1 MDTRELAI
9 SNCNREPI
17 HIPGCIQPF
26 GALIATDQKL
36 EYVSHASTNLEAFLG
51 VSGQDALGQAVPAI
65 LNEQVTHNLRN
76 GAGHPT
82 ITSQREC
89 VGSYVIGHQTF
100 DVSLHRSDNHYLI
113 ELEKIPAENPQSQ
126 AAFVKA
132 RLLLARLQETTD
144 TSSLLQL
151 AVEDLQWVTGFD
163 RVMAYQFLP
172 DGAGEVVA
180 EVKNDDLDPYL
191 GLRYPASDIPEQ
203 VRAIALK
210 MPIRAIAD
218 IQDQPADLLAADP
231 ERAPLDLSLTH
242 VRAVSPI
249 HVEYLANMGV
259 QSAMNL
265 AIIVRGKLWGLIAFH
280 HNSSKLLSPDYRT
293 TCELFGQLFSLKL
306 QQVLEEERFNTRK
319 RNSSALSQVA
329 NELKT
334 SSSFTQTVTALGSKL
349 CTLLSAQGMAV
360 VSQKGVEIYQEAPSQ
375 KIVLELVQQ
384 VLSTSAPDLVP
395 FETLR
400 QLDQI
405 DLAQL
410 GKSAGALVLGI
421 SPIDQVF
428 VIFFRNEIIYDVR
441 WAGSPKKEIVQGSY
455 GPRLQPRAS
464 FAEYRETV
472 VGQCQPWSSTDSEV
486 ALELRMSLM
495 QLLAIRQGDVQQ
507 QDWLRQQRQQDLL
520 IAELNHRVKNILA
533 LVRSI
538 SRQTRESTATIEE
551 YTVLLD
557 RRIAALAYAHDL
569 IAGEGLEW
577 PSLHTLLSIEFRPY
591 LADKDQQVSMAG
603 AEVGLKANFV
613 PMFALVIHEL
623 VTNSAKYGALSVSTG
638 KVDIRWMEQDGG
650 LAFYWRESGGPG
662 VFPPKRRGFG
672 RTLIERAIPFEF
684 EGEASIRFPISG
696 VQVDFWLPEHLI
708 LLQAD
713 EHEGSTHPTPDL
725 PPQEKENIA
734 HGSGRVLIVE
744 DNMLLALEMENTLKS
759 LDFTQID
766 TAPRVKQAFKLLNQE
781 DYILGILD
789 VNLKDE
795 NSFVVAEQLL
805 DRQIPF
811 LFATG
816 YDSNFIMPAH
826 LSQMKMLKK
835 PIDKEQLDA
844 AIQVLLA

>member
-17 HIPGCIQPF
+17 HIPGCIQLF

-36 EYVSHASTNLEAFLG
+36 EYITYASNNLEAFLG
-51 VSGQDALGQAVPAI
+51 ISGQDALGQAVPAI
-65 LNEQVTHNLRN
+65 LNEQATHNLRN
-76 GAGHPT
+76 AAGHPT
-82 ITSQREC
+82 ITSQRERI
-89 VGSYVIGHQTF
+89 GSYVIGNRNF

-113 ELEKIPAENPQSQ
+113 ELEPILAENTQNQS
-126 AAFVKA
+126 AFVQT
-132 RLLLARLQETTD
+132 RLLLARLQETTG

-151 AVEDLQWVTGFD
+151 AVKDLQRVTGFD

-172 DGAGEVVA
+172 DGPGEVVA
-180 EVKNDDLDPYL
+180 EAKDDDLDPYL

-218 IQDQPADLLAADP
+218 IQDQPADLLTADP
-231 ERAPLDLSLTH
+231 NSEPLDLSLTH

-265 AIIVRGKLWGLIAFH
+265 AIIVRRQLWGLFAFH

-319 RNSSALSQVA
+319 RTSSALAQVA
-329 NELKT
+329 NELET
-334 SSSFTQTVTALGSKL
+334 SSSFAQTVMALGSKL
-349 CTLLSAQGMAV
+349 CTMLSAQGMAV
-360 VSQKGVEIYQEAPSQ
+360 VSQQSVETYQEVPSP
-375 KIVLELVQQ
+375 KIILELVKQ
-384 VLSTSAPDLVP
+384 VLSTPTPDLVP
-395 FETLR
+395 FENLR

-405 DLAQL
+405 NFAQL

-421 SPIDQVF
+421 SPTDQVF
-428 VIFFRNEIIYDVR
+428 VIFFRNEIIYDVC
-441 WAGSPKKEIVQGSY
+441 WAGSPKKEIVEGAY

-464 FAEYRETV
+464 FAEYRETI
-472 VGQCQPWSSTDSEV
+472 VGQCQPWSSADSEV

-495 QLLAIRQGDVQQ
+495 QLAIRQGAVQQ
-507 QDWLRQQRQQDLL
+507 HDWLKQQRQQDLL

-533 LVRSI
+533 LIRSI
-538 SRQTRESTATIEE
+538 SRQTRESAATIEE

-569 IAGEGLEW
+569 VAGEGLEW
-577 PSLHTLLSIEFRPY
+577 PSLNTLLSIEFRPY
-591 LADKDQQVSMAG
+591 LAEKEQQVSLVG
-603 AEVGLKANFV
+603 KEVGLKANFV

-623 VTNSAKYGALSVSTG
+623 VTNSAKYGALSASTG

-696 VQVDFWLPEHLI
+696 VQVYFWLPEQLI
-708 LLQAD
+708 LLQTG
-713 EHEGSTHPTPDL
+713 EHDLSTPSSL
-725 PPQEKENIA
+725 PPQEKENSDPV
-734 HGSGRVLIVE
+734 SGRVLIVE
-744 DNMLLALEMENTLKS
+744 DNLLLALEMENTLES
-759 LDFTQID
+759 LGFVQID
-766 TAPRVKQAFKLLNQE
+766 TAPRVRQAIKLLHQK
-781 DYILGILD
+781 DYILGVLD
-789 VNLKDE
+789 VNLKEE
-795 NSFVVAEQLL
+795 NSFIVAEQLL

-816 YDSNFIMPAH
+816 YDSKFVMPEH
-826 LSQMKMLKK
+826 LSQVPMLKK
-835 PIDKEQLDA
+835 PIEKEQLNV

>member
-76 GAGHPT
+76 VAGYPT

-113 ELEKIPAENPQSQ
+113 ELEKIPAENPQNQ

-151 AVEDLQWVTGFD
+151 AVKDLQRVTGFD

-218 IQDQPADLLAADP
+218 IQDKPADLLAADP

-265 AIIVRGKLWGLIAFH
+265 AIIVRRQLWGLIAFH

-329 NELKT
+329 NEFKI
-334 SSSFTQTVTALGSKL
+334 SSSFTQTVTALGGKL
-349 CTLLSAQGMAV
+349 CTMLSAHGMAV
-360 VSQKGVEIYQEAPSQ
+360 VSQQNVETYQEVPSQ
-375 KIVLELVQQ
+375 EIILELVQQ
-384 VLSTSAPDLVP
+384 VLSTPAPDLVP
-395 FETLR
+395 FENLT
-400 QLDQI
+400 QLNQI
-405 DLAQL
+405 APAQL

-421 SPIDQVF
+421 SPGDQIF
-428 VIFFRNEIIYDVR
+428 VIFFRNEIVYDVR
-441 WAGSPKKEIVQGSY
+441 WAGSPKKEIVEGSY

-464 FAEYRETV
+464 FDEYRETI
-472 VGQCQPWSSTDSEV
+472 VGQCQSWSSSDSEV

-495 QLLAIRQGDVQQ
+495 QLAIRQGDVQQ
-507 QDWLRQQRQQDLL
+507 QDWLRLQRQQDLL

-533 LVRSI
+533 LIRSI
-538 SRQTRESTATIEE
+538 SRQTRESTTTIEE
-551 YTVLLD
+551 YTILLD

-569 IAGEGLEW
+569 VAGEGLEW
-577 PSLHTLLSIEFRPY
+577 PSLSTLLSIEFRPY
-591 LADKDQQVSMAG
+591 LADKDQQVSIAG

-696 VQVDFWLPEHLI
+696 VQVDFWLPEQII
-708 LLQAD
+708 LFQTG
-713 EHEGSTHPTPDL
+713 EPDL
-725 PPQEKENIA
+725 SSISSSPPQERENPDQF
-734 HGSGRVLIVE
+734 SGRVLIVE
-744 DNMLLALEMENTLKS
+744 DNMLLALEMENTLES
-759 LDFTQID
+759 LGFVQID

-781 DYILGILD
+781 EYILGILD

-816 YDSNFIMPAH
+816 YDSNFVMPAH
-826 LSQMKMLKK
+826 LSQMTMLKK